1 MLEFGTGFEHVS
13 RLLFSGMTQ
22 DPAVR
27 IHGDEE
33 HVRRTFEA
41 ESFDAVVSCL
51 SLHWVNDL
59 PGMTPLVSGFTA

>member
-1 MLEFGTGFEHVS
+1 
-13 RLLFSGMTQ
+13 MTQ

-59 PGMTPLVSGFTA
+59 PGMIPLVSGFTA